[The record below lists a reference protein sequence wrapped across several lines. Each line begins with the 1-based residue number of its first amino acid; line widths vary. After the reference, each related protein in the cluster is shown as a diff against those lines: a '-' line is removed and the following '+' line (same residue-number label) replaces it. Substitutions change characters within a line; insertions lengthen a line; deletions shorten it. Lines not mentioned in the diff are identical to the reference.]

1 VEYEK
6 KFNQKDG
13 KMEAKTKNVKYLVKR
28 ICKLY
33 GGYDC
38 EFLIGAS
45 YFKVYGKPS
54 INIYSDGSKSKS
66 IEVSV
71 YLISELEHLGYC
83 IREVK
88 NTEGVLE
95 VFFYK
100 KG

>member
-1 VEYEK
+1 MK
-6 KFNQKDG
+6 S
-13 KMEAKTKNVKYLVKR
+13 KTKNIKYLIKR

-54 INIYSDGSKSKS
+54 INIHSDGSKSKS
-66 IEVSV
+66 IEVSS
-71 YLISELEHLGYC
+71 YLISELEHLGYY
-83 IREVK
+83 IREIS
-88 NTEGVLE
+88 NTEDVLE

>member
-1 VEYEK
+1 MEYEK

-45 YFKVYGKPS
+45 YFKVYGKR
-54 INIYSDGSKSKS
+54 

-71 YLISELEHLGYC
+71 YFISELEHLGYC